1 MDVSDVDGE
10 SMVGTVLVFTVVD
23 FSTWVDLVGPTDEDL
38 VLVERLLEVDS
49 VVPLLVMAVEDVRM
63 PTITAAVVVVS
74 LVVVFSV

>member
-1 MDVSDVDGE
+1 
-10 SMVGTVLVFTVVD
+10 MVGTVLVFTVVD